1 MDAVILSSADI
12 LRILGGDAIIRQE
25 ARVISTEGR
34 PSLGIDDT
42 VYVYIEKY
50 PTIKEFEATWRIW
63 VQDNSGMGEYV
74 LNAMTALLPNFD
86 FNGDHYTTTDF
97 ASERTVIKTQ
107 EQIERDESRKERA
120 VFAEQFTSLQEGLQ
134 ARLGEIRNGLDGID
148 GRDGRDGKDGLDGRD
163 GRDGRDL
170 SATETDLFDLRD
182 VDESAI
188 PLGKG
193 QVLMYD
199 GFGWTNRFVPQMQ
212 SIFAGGKGG
221 EGEGVIISDNAPAAR
236 DDGSPLQEGDQ
247 WWSSSDG
254 VMYVWYV
261 DDDGGQWVQSSS
273 EGGGSSDVSVI
284 SDLLDVDTET
294 YPPVAGQALIW
305 DGSQWAPGDVSGG
318 GGGGGASACDG
329 ILDGGDADTGLSNG
343 VDCIDSIDD
352 LPDVDTSTTAPE
364 IGDSLVWNGTEWAP
378 GAVEGGV
385 TSVAGKTGDVTLVKT
400 DITDFSDADYATAA
414 QGLLADAAVQPG
426 DNLSTL
432 TNDAGFITLAEV
444 PASGIPEAPQDGEYY
459 VRQNG
464 AWVSLQSALDAIN
477 GRTVDG
483 GNLTTDTSAGDG
495 TIMDGGVIT

>member
-305 DGSQWAPGDVSGG
+305 DGSQWAPG
-318 GGGGGASACDG
+318 
-329 ILDGGDADTGLSNG
+329 
-343 VDCIDSIDD
+343 
-352 LPDVDTSTTAPE
+352 
-364 IGDSLVWNGTEWAP
+364 
-378 GAVEGGV
+378 AVEGGV